1 MEENKIFRF
10 GIDKIKLFNFD
21 LKTDKKWKTQN
32 IENGNAI
39 TEQMTIKDELFSIVS
54 NYTITMVGN
63 DYSENTFNHITFNP
77 NKVLSG
83 DNIRNS
89 STEDLKKVALKLTEI
104 LAKKEVYIDL
114 TTAKISE
121 IEFNINMPVN
131 FEEYKKVFQLF
142 IFQFRDSK
150 FVGRFIR
157 KEEEK
162 ESRADETY
170 FAKINRTSEFL
181 IYDKAKEAGVDQ
193 IVTRMEYRIG
203 ADSYRYNANLYGL
216 TNSLEDLY
224 HHPEIPELIFVDRA
238 KRDFL
243 QKSFQFLEANIKPVL
258 EREYLNFKKNN
269 HFARING
276 RKTRRNVYKHLT
288 AYNIFDY
295 SFLIEL
301 VKKHDNKNYKREKE
315 RIMRKYAHYNN
326 IDKLNHITNFIFR
339 TFRTKCGSQNETKPA
354 EI

>member
-121 IEFNINMPVN
+121 I
-131 FEEYKKVFQLF
+131 
-142 IFQFRDSK
+142 
-150 FVGRFIR
+150 
-157 KEEEK
+157 
-162 ESRADETY
+162 
-170 FAKINRTSEFL
+170 
-181 IYDKAKEAGVDQ
+181 
-193 IVTRMEYRIG
+193 
-203 ADSYRYNANLYGL
+203 
-216 TNSLEDLY
+216 
-224 HHPEIPELIFVDRA
+224 
-238 KRDFL
+238 
-243 QKSFQFLEANIKPVL
+243 
-258 EREYLNFKKNN
+258 
-269 HFARING
+269 
-276 RKTRRNVYKHLT
+276 
-288 AYNIFDY
+288 
-295 SFLIEL
+295 
-301 VKKHDNKNYKREKE
+301 
-315 RIMRKYAHYNN
+315 
-326 IDKLNHITNFIFR
+326 
-339 TFRTKCGSQNETKPA
+339 
-354 EI
+354 